1 MKNLSN
7 LPILSI
13 RQPWAW
19 LIVNGYKDIENRT
32 WSTQF
37 RGKFLI
43 HAGKK
48 WDESITLAD
57 IKAIYGIEV
66 PLQLETGG
74 IIGMAEITDC
84 IDKSKSPWFAGPYG
98 FTLKNAK
105 PLPFLPCK
113 GKLGFFYSKL

>member
-43 HAGKK
+43 HTGKK

-57 IKAIYGIEV
+57 IKAMYGIEV
-66 PLQLETGG
+66 PRQLETGG

-84 IDKSKSPWFAGPYG
+84 TDKSKSPWFFGPYG
-98 FTLKNAK
+98 FTLTNAK
-105 PLPFLPCK
+105 PLPFYPCK